1 MAQGFNDNLYLIDL
15 SYLNTPSEVV
25 YDLSSILEAEPAKN
39 QRIKLKLGKIDF
51 NKSQLLSI
59 KSLIESINSTVAIV
73 EGKSDITRNAAI
85 SAGLV
90 YQNSNDMVPDI
101 AFTSSAVKPEDATVY
116 TEVKPELFPDV
127 SPVKE
132 EIENEN
138 TQEDVTNEENQQTQ
152 DIHPQTHCQPEGE
165 TVELQ
170 TQKFETTEEN
180 LKFEENNQSWVEEQS
195 QVQSFEEGFSNNN
208 WAKPKN
214 ENNSDENNGNE
225 KVDMLF
231 GEDEAQN
238 QQNQQNQQNEE
249 NHDNGQNN
257 NDGQPQE
264 QSQKSENKEMP
275 PVPFAETFEVKNDNS
290 DLMVKNED
298 TTGIKTLEDI
308 PLDIPKPEEI
318 QEELDVIYSAERKL
332 EDVFANTG
340 LKEEKFQSLKETPVA
355 EEKEYTQYD
364 FELEAFPTKY
374 LKQTICAGQFI
385 SFEGNLVIIGDC
397 HEGAEISAS
406 GDITVWGTLS
416 GSAHAGKNGN
426 EKCKIRALKM
436 NASQLRIANCYV
448 KRPAALEEGKISTVP
463 EEAMICK
470 GEIVV
475 YKIYK

>member
-1 MAQGFNDNLYLIDL
+1 MAQSFNDNLYLIDL

-39 QRIKLKLGKIDF
+39 QRIKLKLGKVDF

-101 AFTSSAVKPEDATVY
+101 AFTSSDVKPEDATVY

-132 EIENEN
+132 EEVEK
-138 TQEDVTNEENQQTQ
+138 VVEENKEDTYEPQQNQ
-152 DIHPQTHCQPEGE
+152 DIQPTYQPEGE

-170 TQKFETTEEN
+170 TQKFATTEEN
-180 LKFEENNQSWVEEQS
+180 LKFEDNNQKWVEEQS
-195 QVQSFEEGFSNNN
+195 QVQSFEEGFLNNN
-208 WAKPKN
+208 WAKPQN
-214 ENNSDENNGNE
+214 DGNSDDNNENE
-225 KVDMLF
+225 KVNMLF
-231 GEDEAQN
+231 GEEEP
-238 QQNQQNQQNEE
+238 QQNQQEQQDNQEVEDNSQNRPEE
-249 NHDNGQNN
+249 
-257 NDGQPQE
+257 QPQE
-264 QSQKSENKEMP
+264 QPQEPENKEIP
-275 PVPFAETFEVKNDNS
+275 SVPFAETFEAKTDNL
-290 DLMVKNED
+290 DLMVKDED

-332 EDVFANTG
+332 EDVFATTG
-340 LKEEKFQSLKETPVA
+340 LKEEKFQSLKETPIV

-406 GDITVWGTLS
+406 GDITIWGTLS

-448 KRPAALEEGKISTVP
+448 KRPAGLEEGNVNSVP

>member
-1 MAQGFNDNLYLIDL
+1 MTQNFNDNLYLIDL

-101 AFTSSAVKPEDATVY
+101 VFTTSDVKPEDATVY

-132 EIENEN
+132 EVEKTEDEKKEN
-138 TQEDVTNEENQQTQ
+138 TSETQQNQ
-152 DIHPQTHCQPEGE
+152 DITYKPEGE

-180 LKFEENNQSWVEEQS
+180 LKFEDNNQKWVEEQS

-208 WAKPKN
+208 WAKPQN
-214 ENNSDENNGNE
+214 DDSSEENNDNE
-225 KVDMLF
+225 KVNMLF
-231 GEDEAQN
+231 GEEESQQNQENQTVEDNSQN
-238 QQNQQNQQNEE
+238 QQEE
-249 NHDNGQNN
+249 
-257 NDGQPQE
+257 QPQE
-264 QSQKSENKEMP
+264 TENKEIP
-275 PVPFAETFEVKNDNS
+275 PVPFAETFEAKTDNS
-290 DLMVKNED
+290 DLMVKEED

-332 EDVFANTG
+332 EDVFATTG
-340 LKEEKFQSLKETPVA
+340 LKEEKFQSLKETPIA

-406 GDITVWGTLS
+406 GDITIWGTLS

-448 KRPAALEEGKISTVP
+448 KRPAGLEESNINSMP

>member
-1 MAQGFNDNLYLIDL
+1 MIQGFNDNLYLIDL

-25 YDLSSILEAEPAKN
+25 YDLSSILEAEPARN

-101 AFTSSAVKPEDATVY
+101 AFSTEIVNSESTVY
-116 TEVKPELFPDV
+116 TEVKPEMFPDV
-127 SPVKE
+127 SPIKE
-132 EIENEN
+132 DSSEHNEVQNEQQEANVQQEISY
-138 TQEDVTNEENQQTQ
+138 
-152 DIHPQTHCQPEGE
+152 QPEGE
-165 TVELQ
+165 TVEIQ

-180 LKFEENNQSWVEEQS
+180 LNFEEKNQQWVEQQS

-208 WAKPKN
+208 WAKSSS
-214 ENNSDENNGNE
+214 EEETVEDNGNE
-225 KVDMLF
+225 KVNILYS
-231 GEDEAQN
+231 
-238 QQNQQNQQNEE
+238 QNEE
-249 NHDNGQNN
+249 QNQNAEN
-257 NDGQPQE
+257 NQE
-264 QSQKSENKEMP
+264 QPEIKEIP
-275 PVPFAETFEVKNDNS
+275 TVPYAETFETKVDNS
-290 DLMVKNED
+290 DLMIKEEE
-298 TTGIKTLEDI
+298 TAGIKSLDDI

-318 QEELDVIYSAERKL
+318 QEELDVIYSTEKKL
-332 EDVFANTG
+332 NDVFASTG
-340 LKEEKFQSLKETPVA
+340 LKEEKFQSLKETPIA

-374 LKQTICAGQFI
+374 LKQTICAGQYI

-436 NASQLRIANCYV
+436 NASQLRIANCYI
-448 KRPAALEEGKISTVP
+448 KRPAELDEKNLSKVP

>member
-1 MAQGFNDNLYLIDL
+1 MIQGFNDNLYLIDL

-25 YDLSSILEAEPAKN
+25 YDLSSILEAEPARN

-101 AFTSSAVKPEDATVY
+101 AFSTEIVNSESTVY
-116 TEVKPELFPDV
+116 TEVKPEMFPDV
-127 SPVKE
+127 SPIKE
-132 EIENEN
+132 DSSEHNEVQNEQQEANVQQEISY
-138 TQEDVTNEENQQTQ
+138 
-152 DIHPQTHCQPEGE
+152 QPEGE
-165 TVELQ
+165 TVEIQ

-180 LKFEENNQSWVEEQS
+180 LNFEEKNQQWVEQQS

-208 WAKPKN
+208 WAKSSS
-214 ENNSDENNGNE
+214 EEETVEDNGNE
-225 KVDMLF
+225 KVNILYS
-231 GEDEAQN
+231 
-238 QQNQQNQQNEE
+238 QNEE
-249 NHDNGQNN
+249 QNQNAEN
-257 NDGQPQE
+257 NQE
-264 QSQKSENKEMP
+264 QPEIKEIP
-275 PVPFAETFEVKNDNS
+275 TVPYAETFETKVDNS
-290 DLMVKNED
+290 DLMIKEEE
-298 TTGIKTLEDI
+298 TTGIKSLDDI

-318 QEELDVIYSAERKL
+318 QEELDVIYSTEKKL
-332 EDVFANTG
+332 DDVFATTG
-340 LKEEKFQSLKETPVA
+340 LKEEKFQSLKETPIA

-374 LKQTICAGQFI
+374 LKQTICAGQYI

-436 NASQLRIANCYV
+436 NASQLRIANCYI
-448 KRPAALEEGKISTVP
+448 KRPAELDEKNLSKVP

>member
-25 YDLSSILEAEPAKN
+25 YDLSSILEAEPARN
-39 QRIKLKLGKIDF
+39 QRIKLKLGKVDF

-101 AFTSSAVKPEDATVY
+101 AFTSSDVKLEDTTVY

-132 EIENEN
+132 EVEQQNETEN
-138 TQEDVTNEENQQTQ
+138 TEEHQQNQDVQ
-152 DIHPQTHCQPEGE
+152 PQVTYQPEGE
-165 TVELQ
+165 SVELQ

-180 LKFEENNQSWVEEQS
+180 LKFENNNQNWVEEQS

-208 WAKPKN
+208 WAKPQSDD
-214 ENNSDENNGNE
+214 NSDENNGNE

-231 GEDEAQN
+231 GEDESQN
-238 QQNQQNQQNEE
+238 QQNQNNQ
-249 NHDNGQNN
+249 DNQDNQDEVHN
-257 NDGQPQE
+257 NDEQPQE
-264 QSQKSENKEMP
+264 QPQEPENKEMP
-275 PVPFAETFEVKNDNS
+275 PVPFAEHFEAKNDNS
-290 DLMVKNED
+290 DLMVKDEE
-298 TTGIKTLEDI
+298 TTGIKKLEDI

-332 EDVFANTG
+332 EDVFATTG

-448 KRPAALEEGKISTVP
+448 KRPAALEEGNVSTVP

>member
-1 MAQGFNDNLYLIDL
+1 MTQNFNDNLYLIDL

-101 AFTSSAVKPEDATVY
+101 VFTTSDVKPEDATVY

-132 EIENEN
+132 EVEKTEDKKKEN
-138 TQEDVTNEENQQTQ
+138 TSETQQNQ
-152 DIHPQTHCQPEGE
+152 DITYKPEGE

-180 LKFEENNQSWVEEQS
+180 LKFEDNNQKWVEEQS

-208 WAKPKN
+208 WAKPQN
-214 ENNSDENNGNE
+214 DDSSEENNDNE
-225 KVDMLF
+225 KVNMLF
-231 GEDEAQN
+231 GEEESQQNQENQTVEDNSQN
-238 QQNQQNQQNEE
+238 QQEE
-249 NHDNGQNN
+249 
-257 NDGQPQE
+257 QPQE
-264 QSQKSENKEMP
+264 TENKEIP
-275 PVPFAETFEVKNDNS
+275 PVPFAETFEAKTDNS
-290 DLMVKNED
+290 DLMVKEED

-332 EDVFANTG
+332 EDVFATTG
-340 LKEEKFQSLKETPVA
+340 LKEEKFQSLKETPIA

-406 GDITVWGTLS
+406 GDITIWGTLS

-448 KRPAALEEGKISTVP
+448 KRPAGLEESNINSMP

>member
-1 MAQGFNDNLYLIDL
+1 MTQSFNDNLYLIDL

-25 YDLSSILEAEPAKN
+25 YDLSSILEAEPARS

-59 KSLIESINSTVAIV
+59 KALIESINSTVAIV

-101 AFTSSAVKPEDATVY
+101 AFTTSDINPEDAKVY
-116 TEVKPELFPDV
+116 TEVKPELFPEV
-127 SPVKE
+127 SPIKE
-132 EIENEN
+132 EIENSEEDKEEDTRQN
-138 TQEDVTNEENQQTQ
+138 QETQPVY
-152 DIHPQTHCQPEGE
+152 QPEGE
-165 TVELQ
+165 TVILE
-170 TQKFETTEEN
+170 TQKFEVTEDN
-180 LKFEENNQSWVEEQS
+180 LTFEDRNQKWVEEQS
-195 QVQSFEEGFSNNN
+195 QVKSFEEGFSNNN
-208 WAKPKN
+208 WAKPQDDRDVD
-214 ENNSDENNGNE
+214 NNKENE
-225 KVDMLF
+225 KVNILYEQDLPREEF
-231 GEDEAQN
+231 RNQDNQSIDDNFSDKVDER
-238 QQNQQNQQNEE
+238 E
-249 NHDNGQNN
+249 
-257 NDGQPQE
+257 
-264 QSQKSENKEMP
+264 SENKEVL
-275 PVPFAETFEVKNDNS
+275 PVPYAETFEVKIDNS
-290 DLMVKNED
+290 DLMVKGED
-298 TTGIKTLEDI
+298 ATGIKTLDDI

-340 LKEEKFQSLKETPVA
+340 LKEEKFRSLKETPIA

-374 LKQTICAGQFI
+374 LKQTIYAGQFI

-448 KRPAALEEGKISTVP
+448 KRPAGLEESHINSVP

>member
-1 MAQGFNDNLYLIDL
+1 MAQSFNDNLYLIDL

-39 QRIKLKLGKIDF
+39 QRIKLKLGKVDF

-101 AFTSSAVKPEDATVY
+101 AFTSSDVNPEDATVY

-132 EIENEN
+132 EVEKVEE
-138 TQEDVTNEENQQTQ
+138 EDKEDTYEPQQNQ
-152 DIHPQTHCQPEGE
+152 DIQPTYQPEGE

-170 TQKFETTEEN
+170 TQKFAATEEN
-180 LKFEENNQSWVEEQS
+180 LKFEDNNQKWVEEQS
-195 QVQSFEEGFSNNN
+195 QVQSFEEGFLNNN
-208 WAKPKN
+208 WAKPQN
-214 ENNSDENNGNE
+214 DGNSDDNNENE
-225 KVDMLF
+225 KVNMLF
-231 GEDEAQN
+231 GEEEP
-238 QQNQQNQQNEE
+238 QQNQQEQQENQEVEDNSQNQPEE
-249 NHDNGQNN
+249 
-257 NDGQPQE
+257 QPQE
-264 QSQKSENKEMP
+264 QPQEPENKEIP
-275 PVPFAETFEVKNDNS
+275 SVPFAETFEAKTDNS
-290 DLMVKNED
+290 DLMVKDED

-318 QEELDVIYSAERKL
+318 QEELNVIYSAERKL
-332 EDVFANTG
+332 EDVFATTG
-340 LKEEKFQSLKETPVA
+340 LKEEKFQSLKETPIA

-406 GDITVWGTLS
+406 GDITIWGTLS

-448 KRPAALEEGKISTVP
+448 KRPAGLEEGNVNSVP

>member
-1 MAQGFNDNLYLIDL
+1 MTQNFNDNLYLIDL

-101 AFTSSAVKPEDATVY
+101 VFTTSDVKPEDATVY

-132 EIENEN
+132 EVEKTEDEKKEN
-138 TQEDVTNEENQQTQ
+138 TSETQQNQ
-152 DIHPQTHCQPEGE
+152 DITYKPEGE

-180 LKFEENNQSWVEEQS
+180 LKFEDNNQKWVEEQS

-208 WAKPKN
+208 WAKPQN
-214 ENNSDENNGNE
+214 DDSSEENNDNE
-225 KVDMLF
+225 KVNMLF
-231 GEDEAQN
+231 GEEDSQQNQENQTVEDNSQN
-238 QQNQQNQQNEE
+238 QQEE
-249 NHDNGQNN
+249 
-257 NDGQPQE
+257 QPQE
-264 QSQKSENKEMP
+264 AENKEIP
-275 PVPFAETFEVKNDNS
+275 PVPFAETFEAKTDNS
-290 DLMVKNED
+290 DLMVKEED

-332 EDVFANTG
+332 EDVFATTG
-340 LKEEKFQSLKETPVA
+340 LKEEKFQSLKETPIA

-406 GDITVWGTLS
+406 GDITIWGTLS

-448 KRPAALEEGKISTVP
+448 KRPAGLEESNINSVP

>member
-1 MAQGFNDNLYLIDL
+1 MIQGFNDNLYLIDL

-25 YDLSSILEAEPAKN
+25 YDLSSILEAEPARN
-39 QRIKLKLGKIDF
+39 QRIKLKLGRVDF

-101 AFTSSAVKPEDATVY
+101 AFSTEIVNTESTVY
-116 TEVKPELFPDV
+116 TEVKPEMFPDV

-132 EIENEN
+132 ENVSSDDHNQNEQ
-138 TQEDVTNEENQQTQ
+138 QESQTQ
-152 DIHPQTHCQPEGE
+152 QEISYQPEGE
-165 TVELQ
+165 TVEIQ
-170 TQKFETTEEN
+170 TQKFEVSEEN
-180 LKFEENNQSWVEEQS
+180 LNFEEKNQQWVEQQS

-208 WAKPKN
+208 WAKSSAEEEVAEDN
-214 ENNSDENNGNE
+214 DNE
-225 KVDMLF
+225 KVNILYSQI
-231 GEDEAQN
+231 EEQTTTIEQN
-238 QQNQQNQQNEE
+238 Q
-249 NHDNGQNN
+249 HDEKN
-257 NDGQPQE
+257 QE
-264 QSQKSENKEMP
+264 QPENKE
-275 PVPFAETFEVKNDNS
+275 VPAVPYAETFETKVDNS
-290 DLMVKNED
+290 DLMIKEEE
-298 TTGIKTLEDI
+298 TTGIKSLEDI

-332 EDVFANTG
+332 EDVFASTG
-340 LKEEKFQSLKETPVA
+340 LKEEKFQSLKETPIA

-374 LKQTICAGQFI
+374 LKQTICAGQYI

-448 KRPAALEEGKISTVP
+448 KRPAELDEKNMSNVP
-463 EEAMICK
+463 EEAMISK